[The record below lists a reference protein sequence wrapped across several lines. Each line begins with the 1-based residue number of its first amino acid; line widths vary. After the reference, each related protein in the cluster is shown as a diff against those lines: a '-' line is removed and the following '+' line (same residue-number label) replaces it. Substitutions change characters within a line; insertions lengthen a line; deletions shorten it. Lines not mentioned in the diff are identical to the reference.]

1 MSTVIDLKKGELT
14 RHINKACKAISDGYI
29 IAIPLEHSYVYVCD
43 AFKADSVRAMHV
55 LRGDPLFTAAQVLVA
70 SQIAAQGVVR
80 EITPE
85 TTALMKKFWP
95 GMLSM
100 NLRPQT
106 GLSWDLGDANHLD
119 QVSIRVPK
127 SKFAKALLAKSGPL
141 AVASAGRADRS
152 SVLSFGSAERVVRS
166 AIKSIDEI
174 KVTESDLAFK
184 FNNGVLRNGPLSTVI
199 EADETG
205 VRVLRIGAVSL
216 EEIQAIV
223 PGATGA

>member
-1 MSTVIDLKKGELT
+1 MASVIDLKKGELA
-14 RHINKACKAISDGYI
+14 RHINKACKAISDGFI
-29 IAIPLEHSYVYVCD
+29 IAIPLEHSYAYVCH
-43 AFKADSVRAMHV
+43 AFKPDSVRAMHV

-70 SQIAAQGVVR
+70 SQKAAPSVVR

-85 TTALMKKFWP
+85 IKALMKEFWP

-106 GLSWDLGDANHLD
+106 GLNWDLGDANQLD

-127 SKFAKALLAKSGPL
+127 NKFAKALLAKSGPL

-166 AIKSIDEI
+166 AVKSINEI
-174 KVTESDLAFK
+174 KVADSDLAFI

-205 VRVLRIGAVSL
+205 LRLLRVGAISL
-216 EEIQAIV
+216 EEILNIV
-223 PGATGA
+223 PGVTAS

>member
-70 SQIAAQGVVR
+70 SQIAAQGIVR

-166 AIKSIDEI
+166 AIKSVDEI

-205 VRVLRIGAVSL
+205 VRVLRIGAISL
-216 EEIQAIV
+216 EEILSVV
-223 PGATGA
+223 PGATAL